1 MRLLNEH
8 HTFTGMQKDLAES
21 KHPQQYLCDA
31 KNIRLTQREDGNT
44 LLAITNEKGTTDTNI
59 AISGTYLGHCL
70 LNKYLVI
77 FSTDKRSITPPS
89 QEPISPDYIYR
100 IDLSSREVAILYEG
114 NLDFKPTAYIECLG
128 SYETEAVQKVYWTDG
143 INPPRVINIVK
154 YDEDGQYYSTKDI
167 PFDFV
172 PSLSLSEVVKVTK
185 LSDSGGIFPPGMIQ
199 YAFTYYNK
207 YGQESNIFYTSEL
220 HAVSPRYRGGNP
232 EDKVSNSFKIEITEI
247 DDSSNRFDFLRIYSI
262 LRTSEEGEVQVKR
275 VADIPLYEDTTDITF
290 IDTGTIGDAVDP
302 SLLLY
307 IGGEEIIAQTMAA
320 KDGTLFFGDIEIK
333 RKDINSSLRESIKTH
348 SGDIDFDNTETVDI
362 PEINSSSFYT
372 YHNNIDIPPFY
383 KIGEHYRFG
392 IQFQHISGRWS
403 MPVVLN
409 SDLKVM
415 GSHPTINNGRL
426 TFTVGKTTLDTGDIQ
441 ALRELGYIKARGLV
455 VLPTLHDRLIFTQG
469 ALCPTVFN
477 TEMRTANAPFAMS
490 SWFAR
495 PDSPNMSDI
504 NNIDGRYSDVEKY
517 GNYLEY
523 RQQGALI
530 HSDWRGEIDG
540 YKNVSTKDSSYFGV
554 DRSILT
560 MHSPDIEF
568 DPNITDSSYSGWKL
582 RLIGRALLTSSASDV
597 DIQTETPAKESY
609 YGFKKIS
616 FISGNAGVKAGRSLI
631 SAPMWEDSI
640 FKSSLNGETAVGSK
654 RYMIYPWQRQGSLN
668 NDSKR
673 PDSAA
678 QTALLKK
685 KKMSILRY
693 CENTVWHDNTF
704 TFANLSSIGVFDSNQ
719 VELNFIGDTG
729 GSTYYGNVDTLL
741 GRGDCN
747 IYYADRVTEAVDALP
762 SSIDGTSITWK
773 SIANVRMKYKS
784 GKHLFF
790 SLGTSNDSTLTLPII
805 GDRTETTHI
814 FDEVPWKVEGKEP
827 DTTVETQAVPI
838 YAKGQY
844 QNGDEYARLYE
855 LYQNTKPDVD
865 DLILLSDGLSAE
877 ELTVYKID
885 SNWVEETQQR
895 PTPGQGQ
902 ILVQTIVKEYV
913 VVNPLTMEEEE
924 RDVIYYTLA
933 SPLQQLSNYYACVID
948 NYAEYYEADH
958 QGNILIFL
966 YRRKAS
972 TQGTTNVDYTVNKYY
987 PSDDY
992 NKYSYYWIG
1001 ELYRDSVINA
1011 FGGDTE
1017 DAYKGNVWIPA
1028 GEPVTMDP
1036 EGTEITFRYGDTYY
1050 QRYDCLKTYAFT
1062 NEDENSVIDIFS
1074 FMCESR
1080 VNADGRYD
1088 KNRGK
1093 ASNLMMSPLNFNLYN
1108 QVYSQKNNFF
1118 SYRIL
1123 NEEFY
1128 TNSHFPNQITWTKEK
1143 QAGAET
1149 DLWTNITLASTYDI
1163 DGRKGKITSLN
1174 TWKDQIFCFQ
1184 DKGISTILFN
1194 SRVQIPTSDG
1204 VPIEISNNYKV
1215 DGYKYISDG
1224 IGCSNKWTIKE
1235 TPAAVYFID
1244 SVANNLYSVGDGF
1257 TNITLT
1263 KNMNSW
1269 FKSSGASIKRVLHDN
1284 VHHDVYLITS
1294 NTALCYNELLGEF
1307 TSFMDYEDLSILES
1321 YYGDVY
1327 SMKGNSSDKKLYK
1340 MFSGPYNYF
1349 FNSYKPWNFTFI
1361 SNGLDSQ
1368 AVDFDKVF
1376 SNIDYRLDF
1385 FDSTSYNPDE
1395 SFDFVRVWNEY
1406 QDTQE
1411 VTLSQKNDGKGYKT
1425 AKFYKGDNPQ
1435 KKFRIWRIQI
1445 PRAKRSKNGQYVATN
1460 DRIRNPW
1467 CKITLGKKN
1476 NDQGDLRAVL
1486 HDLNVQYYI

>member
-21 KHPQQYLCDA
+21 KHPQQYLYDA
-31 KNIRLTQREDGNT
+31 RNIRLTQREDGNT
-44 LLAITNEKGTTDTNI
+44 LLAITNEKGTTATNI
-59 AISGTYLGHCL
+59 EINGTYLGHCL
-70 LNKYLVI
+70 LGKYLVV
-77 FSTDKRSITPPS
+77 FSTQKTFTPS
-89 QEPISPDYIYR
+89 THEYISPDHILR
-100 IDLSSREVAILYEG
+100 IDLSDKTAVLLYSG
-114 NLDFKPTAYIECLG
+114 NLNFNPTALIECLG
-128 SYETEAVQKVYWTDG
+128 SYETEAIQKVYWTDG
-143 INPPRVINIVK
+143 VNPPRVINIVK
-154 YDEDGQYYSTKDI
+154 YDEDGEYYTTKDV

-172 PSLSLSEVVKVTK
+172 PSLSLSETVKVTK
-185 LSDSGGIFPPGMIQ
+185 LSDSGGVFPPGMIQ

-207 YGQESNIFYTSEL
+207 YGQESNVFYTTEM
-220 HAVSPRYRGGNP
+220 HAVSHKYRGGNP
-232 EDKVSNSFKIEITEI
+232 EEKVSNSFKIEVNNI
-247 DDSSNRFDFLRIYSI
+247 DESNNRFDFLRIYSI

-275 VADIPLYEDTTDITF
+275 VVDIPLSSTTTSVTF
-290 IDTGTIGDAVDP
+290 VDTGIIGDAVDP
-302 SLLLY
+302 NLLLY

-333 RKDINSSLRESIKTH
+333 RKDISKTLRESIRTH
-348 SGDIDFDNTETVDI
+348 SGAINFNNTETVDV
-362 PEINSSSFYT
+362 PEISSSSFYT
-372 YHNNIDIPPFY
+372 YHNNIDVPPFY

-392 IQFQHISGRWS
+392 VQFQHKSGRWS
-403 MPVVLN
+403 MPVILN
-409 SDLKVM
+409 SDLKIQ
-415 GSHPTINNGRL
+415 GSYPSINNGRL
-426 TFTVGKTTLDTGDIQ
+426 TFAVGKTTLNASDVE
-441 ALRELGYIKARGLV
+441 ALKALDYVKARGLV
-455 VLPTLHDRLIFTQG
+455 VLPTLNDRLIFTQG

-490 SWFAR
+490 SWFSR
-495 PDSPNMSDI
+495 PDSPNMSVT
-504 NNIDGRYSDVEKY
+504 NNVDARYSDVEKY

-523 RQQGALI
+523 RQQGALV
-530 HSDWRGEIDG
+530 HSDWRGEVDG
-540 YKNVSTKDSSYFGV
+540 YKNAPTKDSSYFGV

-568 DPNITDSSYSGWKL
+568 DPNITDPSYSGWKL
-582 RLIGRALLTSSASDV
+582 RLIGRAPLVSSASDV

-609 YGFKKIS
+609 YGFKKVS
-616 FISGNAGVKAGRSLI
+616 FISGSVGINAGRSLVA
-631 SAPMWEDSI
+631 APMWEDSI
-640 FKSSLNGETAVGSK
+640 FKSSLDGETVTGSK

-673 PDSAA
+673 PDSAT
-678 QTALLKK
+678 QTAVLKK
-685 KKMSILRY
+685 KKMSILKY
-693 CENTVWHDNTF
+693 CENTIWHNNTF
-704 TFANLSSIGVFDSNQ
+704 TFSTLSNIGVFDSNQ
-719 VELNFIGDTG
+719 VELNFIGDVG

-741 GRGDCN
+741 GRGDCS
-747 IYYADRVTEAVDALP
+747 IYATDSLTGAVESLP
-762 SSIDGTSITWK
+762 SSINNTSITWK
-773 SIANVRMKYKS
+773 SNANVRMKYKS
-784 GKHLFF
+784 SRHLFF
-790 SLGTSNDSTLTLPII
+790 SLGTSSDSILTLPLI
-805 GDRTETTHI
+805 GETNETTHM

-827 DTTVETQAVPI
+827 DTSIETQATRL
-838 YAKGQY
+838 YARGQY
-844 QNGDEYARLYE
+844 QNGDSYARIYE
-855 LYQNTKPDVD
+855 LYEGQKPEVGDLVILD
-865 DLILLSDGLSAE
+865 DSLGLFTLYE
-877 ELTVYKID
+877 MDTD
-885 SNWVEETQQR
+885 WVEETQQH
-895 PTPGQGQ
+895 PTPSQGGQ
-902 ILVQTIVKEYV
+902 ILVQTIVKEYTV
-913 VVNPLTMEEEE
+913 INPLTGEEAEK
-924 RDVIYYTLA
+924 DVTYYALA
-933 SPLQQLSNYYACVID
+933 SPVQELDDFYACIVN
-948 NYAEYYEADH
+948 NYAEYYRSDH
-958 QGNILIFL
+958 QNNTLEFL

-972 TQGTTNVDYTVNKYY
+972 TQGTTNADYTVTKYK
-987 PSDDY
+987 PLDDY
-992 NKYSYYWIG
+992 RSYSYFWIG

-1017 DAYKGNVWIPA
+1017 DAYKSNMWLPA
-1028 GEPVTMDP
+1028 GDPVTLDS

-1088 KNRGK
+1088 RNRGK

-1118 SYRIL
+1118 NYRIL
-1123 NEEFY
+1123 DEGFY

-1143 QAGAET
+1143 QVGAET

-1174 TWKDQIFCFQ
+1174 TWRDQIFCFQ
-1184 DKGISTILFN
+1184 DKGISSILFN

-1204 VPIEISNNYKV
+1204 VPIEISNNYKM
-1215 DGYKYISDG
+1215 DGCKYLSDG

-1244 SVANNLYSVGDGF
+1244 SSANNLYSIGDGF
-1257 TNITLT
+1257 NNITLT

-1269 FKSSGASIKRVLHDN
+1269 FKNFGSSIKKTLYDDVY
-1284 VHHDVYLITS
+1284 HDVYLVT
-1294 NTALCYNELLGEF
+1294 NEEALCFNEQLGEF
-1307 TSFMDYEDLSILES
+1307 TSFMDYGGLNILES
-1321 YYGDVY
+1321 YHGDVY
-1327 SMKGNSSDKKLYK
+1327 SMKGNLSDKKLYK

-1349 FNSYKPWNFTFI
+1349 FDSYKPWYITFV

-1368 AVDFDKVF
+1368 AIDFDKVF

-1385 FDSTSYNPDE
+1385 FDDSYNPDE
-1395 SFDFVRVWNEY
+1395 SFNFMRVWNEY

-1411 VTLSQKNDGKGYKT
+1411 VVLSSKNDGKGYKT

-1445 PRAKRSKNGQYVATN
+1445 PRAKRQKNGKYVASN

-1467 CKITLGKKN
+1467 CKITLGRKIN
-1476 NDQGDLRAVL
+1476 GQDSLRAVL